1 MHLNAFQIQQGIL
14 EEMEMPSDFKL
25 AGWVYVL
32 SNEYMPGIYKVGM
45 TTTSPETRAKELSSA
60 TGVPFPFK
68 VESAYHCEDPAR
80 SERDIHAAL
89 QDARIND
96 SREFFQEDLEE
107 INGVFEEY
115 CEALVGG
122 KVEDLAM
129 RYDII
134 SFETLSNLNLPD
146 LFEDIG
152 INAFGDRL
160 AIAERLIRL
169 GAKFITENLNKK
181 GISAVFHDDKGY
193 TVMDSESSWIKR
205 EEAEM
210 QRWQESQVAAGIYG
224 PQLPPVVEPIP
235 F

>member
-1 MHLNAFQIQQGIL
+1 MHLNAFEIQQGIL
-14 EEMEMPSDFKL
+14 EEMEMPSGFRL
-25 AGWVYVL
+25 SGWVYVL

-80 SERDIHAAL
+80 SEREIHEAL
-89 QDARIND
+89 QDVRIND
-96 SREFFQEDLEE
+96 SREFFQEELED
-107 INGVFEEY
+107 INGVCEEY

-122 KVEDLAM
+122 RVEDLAM
-129 RYDII
+129 RYDVI
-134 SFETLSNLNLPD
+134 SFETLSSLNIPD

-152 INAFGDRL
+152 ISVLGDRL

-169 GAKFITENLNKK
+169 GAKFIIENLNKQ
-181 GISAVFHDDKGY
+181 GVSAVFHEDKGY
-193 TVMDSESSWIKR
+193 TVMDSETSWVRR
-205 EEAEM
+205 EEAEI
-210 QRWQESQVAAGIYG
+210 QAWEESKLAAGIYG
-224 PQLPPVVEPIP
+224 PQLPPLVETVP

>member
-1 MHLNAFQIQQGIL
+1 MHLNAFEIQQGIL
-14 EEMEMPSDFKL
+14 EQMEMPSDFRL

-45 TTTSPETRAKELSSA
+45 TTTSPEIRAKELSSA

-89 QDARIND
+89 QDVRIND
-96 SREFFQEDLEE
+96 SREFFQEELED
-107 INGVFEEY
+107 INGVCEEY
-115 CEALVGG
+115 CEAAVDGR
-122 KVEDLAM
+122 VEYLAM

-134 SFETLSNLNLPD
+134 SFETLSTLNIPD

-152 INAFGDRL
+152 IDVFGDRL

-169 GAKFITENLNKK
+169 GAKFIMENLNKQ
-181 GISAVFHDDKGY
+181 GVAAVFRDNKGY
-193 TVMDSESSWIKR
+193 TVMDAESSWIKR
-205 EEAEM
+205 EEAEA
-210 QRWQESQVAAGIYG
+210 QEWQNAQIAAGIYG
-224 PQLPPVVEPIP
+224 PQLPPVAESIP